1 MFLGE
6 PTSCYKIIGDGN
18 SLFRSVALAV
28 SGNELHRYFRNI
40 ITSFIEKNQKHLVNN
55 ETSED
60 YLNRTQMRENGVWG
74 TDIELY
80 FAAKFL
86 NCSIFVYSK
95 HGQSYDWL
103 EFKPEIKTEK
113 LAIYLNHKNSDHY
126 DVVTSVKRNDL
137 FTEKNELQQEQFLS
151 IDFENQSEKDETQF
165 DISMVSY

>member
-1 MFLGE
+1 M
-6 PTSCYKIIGDGN
+6 
-18 SLFRSVALAV
+18 
-28 SGNELHRYFRNI
+28 
-40 ITSFIEKNQKHLVNN
+40 
-55 ETSED
+55 
-60 YLNRTQMRENGVWG
+60 
-74 TDIELY
+74 
-80 FAAKFL
+80 
-86 NCSIFVYSK
+86 YSK

-137 FTEKNELQQEQFLS
+137 FTEKNELQQEQFVS